1 VATAVETLDG
11 QALRDVM
18 VRFSLALERHRDEL
32 NSLNVY
38 PVPDGDTGTNMHLTQ
53 RSVVEA
59 IDRLSPDAPMTELG
73 RGVAEAALMGARG
86 NSGVILAQ
94 VLRGLFERL
103 GASVPDGPAGSAH
116 LADAL
121 AAAADEAY
129 RAVARPMEGTVLTVL
144 SDGARAARDAVRKG
158 ADLRAVAE
166 AALEAARTSL
176 ERTREVL
183 PELRA
188 AGVVDAGAKGVVL
201 LFDALASVLGGR
213 PLTVEVG
220 PSGPVGHVG
229 GVDRPP
235 LSFRHEVMYLLEA
248 ADDRIP
254 SLTERLDG
262 LGDSLVVVGGGGM
275 FKVHVHTNEPDRAV
289 DAGREAGSVRDVQV
303 IDLEDQVA
311 DQCVA
316 GQARAVRVAE
326 HQATAMVAVAD
337 GDGLARIF
345 RSLGAVVVRGGPGR
359 NPSVGDLVE
368 AVEAAPSPA
377 VVLLPN
383 HPNVLP
389 AAERAAGATGKD
401 VRVVPTRSI
410 PAGLASAAAF
420 NPMAPP
426 EQNEED
432 MAEAAAAT
440 ATIEVTRAVRDAE
453 TPKGAVR
460 TGDWLGLANGEV
472 EAVGGAPGEV
482 ASGLVAALRTGAH
495 EVLTLV
501 VGAEPSE
508 REAAAVEE
516 AVRAAASD
524 LRVEVH
530 RGGQPHY
537 AYLIGLE

>member
-1 VATAVETLDG
+1 VATAVETLNG

-18 VRFSLALERHRDEL
+18 GRFSLALERHRDEL

-53 RSVVEA
+53 QSVAEA
-59 IDRLSPDAPMTELG
+59 IDRLSLDAPVAELG

-103 GASVPDGPAGSAH
+103 GASASVAPAD

-121 AAAADEAY
+121 GAAAEEAY

-144 SDGARAARDAVRKG
+144 SDAARAARDAVG
-158 ADLRAVAE
+158 PDADLLVVAE
-166 AALEAARTSL
+166 AALEAARASL

-220 PSGPVGHVG
+220 PSGPVGQVDG
-229 GVDRPP
+229 GDRRP

-248 ADDRIP
+248 PDDRIP

-289 DAGREAGSVRDVQV
+289 DAGREAGGVRDVQV
-303 IDLEDQVA
+303 VDLEDQVA

-345 RSLGAVVVRGGPGR
+345 RSLGAVVVTGGPGR
-359 NPSVGDLVE
+359 NPSVGDLIE

-383 HPNVLP
+383 HRNVLP
-389 AAERAAGATGKD
+389 AAERAAGAAGKD

-432 MAEAAAAT
+432 MVEAAAAT
-440 ATIEVTRAVRDAE
+440 VTIEVTRAVRDAE

-472 EAVGGAPGEV
+472 EAIGGQPSGV
-482 ASGLVAALRTGAH
+482 ASRLVAALRDDDH

-508 REAAAVEE
+508 REAAGVEE
-516 AVRAAASD
+516 AVRAAARG